1 MAKKMASKSG
11 NEDKSGSPEPKKRWR
26 KPSVVFRQELPA
38 IAEALAKKAKSG
50 SYLHAKTLRELAE
63 MELAKKTFRRRG
75 GAFAKKLMAML
86 EEAKRPRKEAEERK
100 SAS

>member
-1 MAKKMASKSG
+1 MAKKTESKPGSEEKSG
-11 NEDKSGSPEPKKRWR
+11 IPEPKKRVR
-26 KPSVVFRQELPA
+26 RPSVIFRQELPA

-50 SYLHAKTLRELAE
+50 SYLHARALRELAE
-63 MELAKKTFRRRG
+63 MELTKKTSRRRG

-86 EEAKRPRKEAEERK
+86 EEAKRGRKEAEEQK